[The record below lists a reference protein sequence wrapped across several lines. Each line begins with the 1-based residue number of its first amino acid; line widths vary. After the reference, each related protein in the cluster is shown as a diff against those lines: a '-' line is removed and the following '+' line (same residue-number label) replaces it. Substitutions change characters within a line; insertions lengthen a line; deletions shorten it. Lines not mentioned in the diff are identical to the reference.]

1 MTRKFEI
8 TDANSGAAFTVR
20 VVTRASNVEISSV
33 QDDGSLKVRLTES
46 SDDGAAN
53 RQLIELLAHKLGVD
67 PSNVEIVA
75 GENSRDKLISVDG
88 ITPEDVERYLVP

>member
-53 RQLIELLAHKLGVD
+53 RQLIELLASKLGVD